1 MIDIHYTQGERKI
14 WRATPRT
21 RAGEMPDLTG
31 ATAELRITAGDGVCL
46 PLTAVPDDRGFPV
59 SLSPEALELPPGRYA
74 ALFWIRWPDGQDRA
88 YARLVLHIHKG
99 C

>member
-21 RAGEMPDLTG
+21 RAGEMPDLDG
-31 ATAELRITAGDGVCL
+31 ATAELRITTSAGCL
-46 PLTAVPDDRGFPV
+46 PLMADPDDRGFPFGF
-59 SLSPEALELPPGRYA
+59 SPDALDLPPGRYA
-74 ALFWIRWPDGQDRA
+74 AQFWIRWPDTELRA
-88 YARLVLHIHKG
+88 YGRFVLHIHKG

>member
-21 RAGEMPDLTG
+21 RTGEMPDLDG
-31 ATAELRITAGDGVCL
+31 ATAELRITTSDGCL
-46 PLTAVPDDRGFPV
+46 PLVADPDDRGFPFT
-59 SLSPEALELPPGRYA
+59 LSPDALDLAPGRYA
-74 ALFWIRWPDGQDRA
+74 ALFWIRWPDGQLRN
-88 YARLVLHIHKG
+88 YGRLVLHIHKG